1 MFTPLLLLLSLL
13 LFHTSFAQIRVG
25 EFQPVDPKDPHV
37 VEIARFAVD
46 EHNKQAHT
54 NLVFLEV
61 FGAESQIVKGR
72 NFKLTI
78 RVANGTRRGFRTT
91 HEALVYEGLK
101 GQRTLKYF
109 KAIPWVGGF
118 QPIDPK
124 DAHVIEVAR
133 FAVDAYNK
141 QAHTNLGFLIVV
153 EGESQ
158 VVVLGTNYNLTIRVY
173 NGGLTQTYVIFVY
186 EPLRGQKE
194 LKSFKIIN
202 GVRNKVGGFKLVDP
216 RDPHIV
222 EIGLFAVDQYNK
234 QAHKS
239 LVFKSV
245 IQAQVQ
251 IVKGRNYKVTIRVA
265 DGGTYEAL
273 VYEALNGQKT
283 LNGPLKEVVPIPGG
297 YIPADPN
304 DPHIVDT
311 GRYAVDEY
319 NKRTHMDLKFV
330 NVIKAETQVVSGVN
344 YRLVITARNKNDQVQ
359 PYVAV
364 VLERAWESYRNLT
377 NFNPLVQAAVGFRLG
392 VYRLRVAYKPRFIVA
407 DERRGT
413 SEAADARQQ
422 RWRRLSSGGRRDQ
435 QQCGAARRGDS
446 GGGRLWKS
454 SSGAA
459 AEMAGRGGAAR
470 RRSWPAAAA
479 IGRTAVINRL
489 AAVGFRLGVYRL
501 RVAYKV
507 CGLELIELD

>member
-25 EFQPVDPKDPHV
+25 GFQPVDPKDPHV

-78 RVANGTRRGFRTT
+78 ELPMEQAR
-91 HEALVYEGLK
+91 
-101 GQRTLKYF
+101 
-109 KAIPWVGGF
+109 AIPWVGGF

-173 NGGLTQTYVIFVY
+173 NGGLTQTYVVFVY

-202 GVRNKVGGFKLVDP
+202 GVGNKLGGFKLVDP

-222 EIGLFAVDQYNK
+222 EIGRYAVDEYNK

-251 IVKGRNYKVTIRVA
+251 IVNGRNYKVTIRVA

-283 LNGPLKEVVPIPGG
+283 LNGPLKVKQKRAEKDKMLWRIYSFSFDIARFVIRGQPLRLLVTKSSNYYNRKGYDDDDDKKIQKINEGDEGNIYLHKSRGQHILTNPRVLDTIVRKADVAQKVVAIEIEKRMVEILINRASNRGLENRLSVICKDALKTELPQFDAVVANIPYG
-297 YIPADPN
+297 ISSPLIA
-304 DPHIVDT
+304 
-311 GRYAVDEY
+311 
-319 NKRTHMDLKFV
+319 KFV
-330 NVIKAETQVVSGVN
+330 FG
-344 YRLVITARNKNDQVQ
+344 
-359 PYVAV
+359 
-364 VLERAWESYRNLT
+364 T
-377 NFNPLVQAAVGFRLG
+377 NSFRSAIL
-392 VYRLRVAYKPRFIVA
+392 LLQKEFA
-407 DERRGT
+407 
-413 SEAADARQQ
+413 
-422 RWRRLSSGGRRDQ
+422 RRLL
-435 QQCGAARRGDS
+435 ANPGDS
-446 GGGRLWKS
+446 RF
-454 SSGAA
+454 
-459 AEMAGRGGAAR
+459 
-470 RRSWPAAAA
+470 
-479 IGRTAVINRL
+479 NRL
-489 AAVGFRLGVYRL
+489 AL
-501 RVAYKV
+501 
-507 CGLELIELD
+507 

>member
-109 KAIPWVGGF
+109 KA
-118 QPIDPK
+118 
-124 DAHVIEVAR
+124 
-133 FAVDAYNK
+133 
-141 QAHTNLGFLIVV
+141 VV
-153 EGESQ
+153 S
-158 VVVLGTNYNLTIRVY
+158 
-173 NGGLTQTYVIFVY
+173 
-186 EPLRGQKE
+186 
-194 LKSFKIIN
+194 
-202 GVRNKVGGFKLVDP
+202 
-216 RDPHIV
+216 
-222 EIGLFAVDQYNK
+222 
-234 QAHKS
+234 
-239 LVFKSV
+239 
-245 IQAQVQ
+245 
-251 IVKGRNYKVTIRVA
+251 
-265 DGGTYEAL
+265 
-273 VYEALNGQKT
+273 
-283 LNGPLKEVVPIPGG
+283 IPGG
-297 YIPADPN
+297 YQPADPN

-330 NVIKAETQVVSGVN
+330 NVIKAEAQVVSGVN

-377 NFNPLVQAAVGFRLG
+377 SFDLLVQ
-392 VYRLRVAYKPRFIVA
+392 
-407 DERRGT
+407 
-413 SEAADARQQ
+413 
-422 RWRRLSSGGRRDQ
+422 
-435 QQCGAARRGDS
+435 
-446 GGGRLWKS
+446 
-454 SSGAA
+454 
-459 AEMAGRGGAAR
+459 
-470 RRSWPAAAA
+470 
-479 IGRTAVINRL
+479 
-489 AAVGFRLGVYRL
+489 
-501 RVAYKV
+501 
-507 CGLELIELD
+507 

>member
-1 MFTPLLLLLSLL
+1 MSFAPLGARRSRGSREGKRTHLLLHLPRDEKERASSIDEQRIDSAVGIALFFSPFLSASSDPSFEISSFVPNRLRESNPVPQDPISAIHPPRIYAGDVASAMGFGLCRSKMMNGIVALHSPPMRRIPPKRMEHCFALLDAFGDAFSPSLRSDRSANGLTGGERAKRVVRNGKKDTTTSPLCWTAGANTVVSDQQL
-13 LFHTSFAQIRVG
+13 LQIRVG
-25 EFQPVDPKDPHV
+25 GFKPVDPKDPHV

-158 VVVLGTNYNLTIRVY
+158 VVAGTNYNLTIRVY
-173 NGGLTQTYVIFVY
+173 NGGLIQTYVVFVY
-186 EPLRGQKE
+186 VPLRGQME

-202 GVRNKVGGFKLVDP
+202 GVGNKLGGFKLVDP

-222 EIGLFAVDQYNK
+222 EIGRYAVDEYNK

-251 IVKGRNYKVTIRVA
+251 IVNGRNYKVTIRVA
-265 DGGTYEAL
+265 E
-273 VYEALNGQKT
+273 
-283 LNGPLKEVVPIPGG
+283 
-297 YIPADPN
+297 
-304 DPHIVDT
+304 
-311 GRYAVDEY
+311 
-319 NKRTHMDLKFV
+319 
-330 NVIKAETQVVSGVN
+330 
-344 YRLVITARNKNDQVQ
+344 
-359 PYVAV
+359 
-364 VLERAWESYRNLT
+364 
-377 NFNPLVQAAVGFRLG
+377 
-392 VYRLRVAYKPRFIVA
+392 
-407 DERRGT
+407 
-413 SEAADARQQ
+413 
-422 RWRRLSSGGRRDQ
+422 
-435 QQCGAARRGDS
+435 C
-446 GGGRLWKS
+446 
-454 SSGAA
+454 
-459 AEMAGRGGAAR
+459 
-470 RRSWPAAAA
+470 
-479 IGRTAVINRL
+479 
-489 AAVGFRLGVYRL
+489 
-501 RVAYKV
+501 
-507 CGLELIELD
+507 

>member
-1 MFTPLLLLLSLL
+1 MRIQSHNSLMFTPLLLLLSLV

-25 EFQPVDPKDPHV
+25 GFQPVDPKDPHV

-46 EHNKQAHT
+46 EHNKEAHT

-61 FGAESQIVKGR
+61 FRAQSQIVEGR

-118 QPIDPK
+118 QPVDPK
-124 DAHVIEVAR
+124 DPHVVEVAR
-133 FAVDAYNK
+133 FAVDAHNK
-141 QAHTNLGFLIVV
+141 QAHTKFELLSVV

-158 VVVLGTNYNLTIRVY
+158 VVAGTNYNLTIRVS
-173 NGGLTQTYVIFVY
+173 NGRLIQTWVVFVY
-186 EPLRGQKE
+186 VPLRGQKE

-202 GVRNKVGGFKLVDP
+202 VVVRNKLGGFELVDP

-222 EIGLFAVDQYNK
+222 EIGRFAVDQYNK

-251 IVKGRNYKVTIRVA
+251 IVNGRNYKVTIRVA

-283 LNGPLKEVVPIPGG
+283 LKEPLKKVVPILGG
-297 YIPADPN
+297 YQPADPT
-304 DPHIVDT
+304 DPRIVDI

-319 NKRTHMDLKFV
+319 NKRTHTDLKFV
-330 NVIKAETQVVSGVN
+330 NVIKAETQVVSGFN
-344 YRLVITARNKNDQVQ
+344 YRLVITARNKNDQVK

-377 NFNPLVQAAVGFRLG
+377 SFDPLLQ
-392 VYRLRVAYKPRFIVA
+392 
-407 DERRGT
+407 
-413 SEAADARQQ
+413 
-422 RWRRLSSGGRRDQ
+422 
-435 QQCGAARRGDS
+435 
-446 GGGRLWKS
+446 
-454 SSGAA
+454 
-459 AEMAGRGGAAR
+459 
-470 RRSWPAAAA
+470 
-479 IGRTAVINRL
+479 
-489 AAVGFRLGVYRL
+489 
-501 RVAYKV
+501 
-507 CGLELIELD
+507 

>member
-1 MFTPLLLLLSLL
+1 MRIQSHNSLMFTPLLLLLSLL

-25 EFQPVDPKDPHV
+25 GFKPVDPKDPHVVEIARYAIDTYNKNAHANLKFVTVVNAESQIVQGTNYRLNFTVLNGRVTQTYETLVFEGLKGQRTLKYFNIIPPIRTGGFQPVDPKDPHV

-61 FGAESQIVKGR
+61 FRAQSQIVKGR
-72 NFKLTI
+72 YFKLTI

-124 DAHVIEVAR
+124 DVHVVEVAR

-141 QAHTNLGFLIVV
+141 QAHTKFELLSVV

-158 VVVLGTNYNLTIRVY
+158 VVAGTNYNLTIRVSK
-173 NGGLTQTYVIFVY
+173 GGLILTCVVFVY
-186 EPLRGQKE
+186 VPLRGQKE

-202 GVRNKVGGFKLVDP
+202 VVRNKLGRFEVVDP

-222 EIGLFAVDQYNK
+222 EIGRFAVDQYNK

-251 IVKGRNYKVTIRVA
+251 IVNGRNYKVTIRVA

-283 LNGPLKEVVPIPGG
+283 LNGPLKAVVSKPGG
-297 YIPADPN
+297 YEPVDPS
-304 DPHIVDT
+304 DPHIEDT

-319 NKRTHMDLKFV
+319 NKRTNMDLKFV

-377 NFNPLVQAAVGFRLG
+377 SFDLFVQ
-392 VYRLRVAYKPRFIVA
+392 
-407 DERRGT
+407 
-413 SEAADARQQ
+413 
-422 RWRRLSSGGRRDQ
+422 
-435 QQCGAARRGDS
+435 
-446 GGGRLWKS
+446 
-454 SSGAA
+454 
-459 AEMAGRGGAAR
+459 
-470 RRSWPAAAA
+470 
-479 IGRTAVINRL
+479 
-489 AAVGFRLGVYRL
+489 
-501 RVAYKV
+501 
-507 CGLELIELD
+507 